1 MVCWDVDTR
10 ETNLHVLFLK
20 EIFMFRNE
28 AEKHWEYIQSLL
40 IAAGIN
46 TDLTLHKHLYVEAMV
61 HGFKHA
67 WDAKGQ
73 TDKL

>member
-1 MVCWDVDTR
+1 MLECGHSGNKFTHSFFKGVY
-10 ETNLHVLFLK
+10 
-20 EIFMFRNE
+20 MFRDE

>member
-1 MVCWDVDTR
+1 
-10 ETNLHVLFLK
+10 
-20 EIFMFRNE
+20 MFRDE
-28 AEKHWEYIQSLL
+28 AEKHWEYVKSLL

-73 TDKL
+73 TDKLR

>member
-1 MVCWDVDTR
+1 
-10 ETNLHVLFLK
+10 
-20 EIFMFRNE
+20 MFRDE
-28 AEKHWEYIQSLL
+28 AEKHWEYIKSLL

-46 TDLTLHKHLYVEAMV
+46 KDLTLHKHLYVEAMV

-73 TDKL
+73 TDKLR